1 MSKRIISLMAV
12 VVLLAA
18 MFAFTTTA
26 SAYYCVYSHCPN
38 GKPLNVREGPGK
50 EYPVIGK
57 VPYGDPIYIIG
68 ETSPGWYQLNDM
80 GYVQASLTSNS
91 YPGPYV
97 PPAPTPTADPNKK
110 KADLEKVYASART
123 VEPYLITLKAT
134 ERSKGVANV
143 RWAPSKTSKLQKAY
157 PAGTQLRVIKE
168 LDKWYQVQDPMTN
181 EVGFVNTA
189 YVVK

>member
-57 VPYGDPIYIIG
+57 VSYGDPIYIIG
-68 ETSPGWYQLNDM
+68 ETSPGWYQLNDI

-134 ERSKGVANV
+134 ERSKGMANV
-143 RWAPSKTSKLQKAY
+143 RWAPSKTSKLLKAY
-157 PAGTQLRVIKE
+157 PAGTQLRVIAE
-168 LDKWYQVQDPMTN
+168 LDKWYQVEDPMTN
-181 EVGFVNTA
+181 QVGFVNTA

>member
-26 SAYYCVYSHCPN
+26 SACYCVYSHCPN

-143 RWAPSKTSKLQKAY
+143 RWAPSKTSKLLKAY

-181 EVGFVNTA
+181 EVDFVNTA

>member
-57 VPYGDPIYIIG
+57 VSYGDPIYIIG
-68 ETSPGWYQLNDM
+68 ETSPGWYQLNDL

-97 PPAPTPTADPNKK
+97 PPAPTPTPDPNKK
-110 KADLEKVYASART
+110 KADLEKVYATART

-143 RWAPSKTSKLQKAY
+143 RWAPSKTSKLLKAY
-157 PAGTQLRVIKE
+157 PAGTQLRVIAE
-168 LDKWYQVQDPMTN
+168 LDKWYQVEDPMTN
-181 EVGFVNTA
+181 QVGFVNTA

>member
-68 ETSPGWYQLNDM
+68 ETSPGWYQLNDI

-143 RWAPSKTSKLQKAY
+143 RWAPSKTSKLLKAY
-157 PAGTQLRVIKE
+157 PAGTQLRVIAE
-168 LDKWYQVQDPMTN
+168 LDKWYQVEDPMTN
-181 EVGFVNTA
+181 QVGFVNTA

>member
-26 SAYYCVYSHCPN
+26 SAYYCVYSHCQN

-143 RWAPSKTSKLQKAY
+143 RWAPSKTSKLLKAY
-157 PAGTQLRVIKE
+157 PAGAQLRVIAE
-168 LDKWYQVQDPMTN
+168 LDKWYQVEDPMTN
-181 EVGFVNTA
+181 QVGFVNTA

>member
-97 PPAPTPTADPNKK
+97 PPAPTPTPDPNKK
-110 KADLEKVYASART
+110 KADLEKVYATART

>member
-50 EYPVIGK
+50 EYPVIDK

-143 RWAPSKTSKLQKAY
+143 RWAPSKTSKLLKAY
-157 PAGTQLRVIKE
+157 PAGTQLRVIAE
-168 LDKWYQVQDPMTN
+168 LDKWYQVEDPMTN
-181 EVGFVNTA
+181 QVGFVNTA

>member
-68 ETSPGWYQLNDM
+68 ETSSGWYQLNDM

-97 PPAPTPTADPNKK
+97 PPAPTPTVDPNKK

-143 RWAPSKTSKLQKAY
+143 RWAPSKTSKLLKAY
-157 PAGTQLRVIKE
+157 PAGTQLRVIAE
-168 LDKWYQVQDPMTN
+168 LDKWYQVEDPMTN
-181 EVGFVNTA
+181 QVGFVNTA

>member
-57 VPYGDPIYIIG
+57 VPYGDPIYIIV
-68 ETSPGWYQLNDM
+68 ETSPGWYQLNDL

-97 PPAPTPTADPNKK
+97 PPAPTPTPDPNKK

-143 RWAPSKTSKLQKAY
+143 RWAPSKTSKLLKAY
-157 PAGTQLRVIKE
+157 PAGTQLRVIAE
-168 LDKWYQVQDPMTN
+168 LDKWYQVEDPMTN
-181 EVGFVNTA
+181 QVGFVNTA

>member
-68 ETSPGWYQLNDM
+68 ETSPGWYQLNDL
-80 GYVQASLTSNS
+80 GYVQTSLTSNS

-143 RWAPSKTSKLQKAY
+143 RWAPSKTSKLLKAY
-157 PAGTQLRVIKE
+157 PAGTQLRVIAE
-168 LDKWYQVQDPMTN
+168 LDKWYQVEDPMTN
-181 EVGFVNTA
+181 QVGFVNTA

>member
-68 ETSPGWYQLNDM
+68 ETSPGWYQLNDI

-97 PPAPTPTADPNKK
+97 PPAPTPTPDPNKK

-143 RWAPSKTSKLQKAY
+143 RWAPSKTSKLLKAY
-157 PAGTQLRVIKE
+157 PAGTQLRVIAE
-168 LDKWYQVQDPMTN
+168 LDKWYQVEDPMTN
-181 EVGFVNTA
+181 QVGFVNTA

>member
-97 PPAPTPTADPNKK
+97 PPAPTPTPDPNKSK
-110 KADLEKVYASART
+110 DNLDSIYASAKS
-123 VEPYLITLKAT
+123 VDPYLVTLKAT
-134 ERSKGVANV
+134 PKSKGLANV
-143 RWAPSKTSKLQKAY
+143 RWAPTKTSKLLKAY
-157 PAGTQLRVIKE
+157 PEGTQVRVIAE
-168 LDKWYQVQDPMTN
+168 LNKWYQVEDPLTGA
-181 EVGFVNTA
+181 VGFVNTA
-189 YVVK
+189 YVD

>member
-68 ETSPGWYQLNDM
+68 ETSPGWYQLNDI

-97 PPAPTPTADPNKK
+97 PPAPTPTPDPNKK
-110 KADLEKVYASART
+110 KADLEKVYATART

-143 RWAPSKTSKLQKAY
+143 RWAPSKTSKLLKAY
-157 PAGTQLRVIKE
+157 PAGTQLRVIAE
-168 LDKWYQVQDPMTN
+168 LDKWYQVEDPMTN
-181 EVGFVNTA
+181 QVGFVNTA

>member
-18 MFAFTTTA
+18 MVAFTTTA

-68 ETSPGWYQLNDM
+68 ETSPGWYQLNDL

-97 PPAPTPTADPNKK
+97 PPAPTPTPDPNKK
-110 KADLEKVYASART
+110 KADLEKVYATART

-143 RWAPSKTSKLQKAY
+143 RWAPSKTSKLLKAY
-157 PAGTQLRVIKE
+157 PAGTQLRVIAE
-168 LDKWYQVQDPMTN
+168 LDKWYQVEDPMTN
-181 EVGFVNTA
+181 QVGFVNTA

>member
-50 EYPVIGK
+50 EYPVIDK

-110 KADLEKVYASART
+110 KAALEKVYASART

-143 RWAPSKTSKLQKAY
+143 RWAPSKTSKLLKAY
-157 PAGTQLRVIKE
+157 PAGTQLRVIAE
-168 LDKWYQVQDPMTN
+168 LDKWYQVEDPMTN
-181 EVGFVNTA
+181 QVGFVNTA

>member
-68 ETSPGWYQLNDM
+68 ETSPGWYQLNDL

-97 PPAPTPTADPNKK
+97 PPAPTPTPDPNKK

-143 RWAPSKTSKLQKAY
+143 RWAPSKTSKLLKAY
-157 PAGTQLRVIKE
+157 PAGTQLRVIAE
-168 LDKWYQVQDPMTN
+168 LDKWYQVEDPMTN
-181 EVGFVNTA
+181 QVGFVNTA

>member
-143 RWAPSKTSKLQKAY
+143 RWAPSKTSKLLKAY

-168 LDKWYQVQDPMTN
+168 LDKWYQVEDPMTN
-181 EVGFVNTA
+181 QVGFVNTA

>member
-57 VPYGDPIYIIG
+57 VSYGDPIYIIG
-68 ETSPGWYQLNDM
+68 ETSPGWYQLNDI

>member
-68 ETSPGWYQLNDM
+68 ETSPGWYQLNDL

-143 RWAPSKTSKLQKAY
+143 RWAPSKTSKLLKAY
-157 PAGTQLRVIKE
+157 PAGTQLRVIAE
-168 LDKWYQVQDPMTN
+168 LDKWYQVEDPMTN
-181 EVGFVNTA
+181 QVGFVNTA